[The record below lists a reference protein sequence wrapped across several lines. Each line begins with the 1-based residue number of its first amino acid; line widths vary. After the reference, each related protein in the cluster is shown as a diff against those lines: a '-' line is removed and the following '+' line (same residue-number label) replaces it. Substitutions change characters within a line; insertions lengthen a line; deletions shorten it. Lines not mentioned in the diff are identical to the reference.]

1 MRSDARRFHLLMA
14 GVFVLIAF
22 GGFIPSYW
30 LRLAGGN
37 YHPPPITHIHGI
49 LQFSW
54 TLFYLLQT
62 AWVATGRTPRHRA
75 WGLAGISLF
84 SVLICSII
92 ILKITNIRLDD
103 ARGFGDASRRFSAV
117 TFCALPV
124 MIGLFALAIAN
135 VRKPDIHKR
144 LMYVLMTGLM
154 IPAIARVFLAVLA
167 PPGDP
172 GWWPSAGLGIDPAGL
187 RGLSADRRGH
197 AVRLAHTR
205 AAAPGLCL
213 RRSGRDGCQRRGSID
228 CGYCGV
234 DECGEISAESGGL
247 SSRRGWRIDVSK
259 VGIGALIV
267 AGVMASLAPLCLLR
281 ADESLPQAWRRPR
294 WLRNPMVVRNVSGRW
309 WAW

>member
-1 MRSDARRFHLLMA
+1 VEAILAHGSDIRTDSRRFHLLMA

-22 GGFIPSYW
+22 GGFTPSYW

-37 YHPPPITHIHGI
+37 YRPPPITHIHGI

-54 TLFYLLQT
+54 TLFYFLQT

-124 MIGLFALAIAN
+124 MVGLFALAIAN
-135 VRKPDIHKR
+135 VRRPDIHKR

-167 PPGDP
+167 PPGAQDGGPPPAWVSIPP
-172 GWWPSAGLGIDPAGL
+172 GFVAYLLIVVAMLYDWRTRGRPHPAY
-187 RGLSADRRGH
+187 
-197 AVRLAHTR
+197 V
-205 AAAPGLCL
+205 
-213 RRSGRDGCQRRGSID
+213 
-228 CGYCGV
+228 Y
-234 DECGEISAESGGL
+234 GGL
-247 SSRRGWRIDVSK
+247 V
-259 VGIGALIV
+259 
-267 AGVMASLAPLCLLR
+267 VMAANVAAVLIAGTPAWMNVARYMQSLA
-281 ADESLPQAWRRPR
+281 
-294 WLRNPMVVRNVSGRW
+294 G
-309 WAW
+309 